1 LRLYQAGLPFNLW
14 WLLAV
19 VRVALL
25 MAAAVALVDML
36 KHSIQ
41 ALLYP
46 LLIR

>member
-1 LRLYQAGLPFNLW
+1 
-14 WLLAV
+14 LLAAVQVAAALHHHMV
-19 VRVALL
+19 V
-25 MAAAVALVDML
+25 AVALVDML